1 MYIILYIIMN
11 RKLLEAKKVA
21 KKKKIENWE
30 TLKTSDI
37 KDKRFSIISPSGKLI
52 HFGLY
57 PFKGEGTYLDH
68 RDDTIRDAWR
78 ARHSKIK
85 VGTQLAYKDKES
97 PEYYSWNI
105 LW

>member
-11 RKLLEAKKVA
+11 RLLAEAKKVA
-21 KKKKIENWE
+21 KKKKIQNWE
-30 TLKTSDI
+30 TLQVSKV
-37 KDKRFSIISPSGKLI
+37 KDKRFSIITPSGRLI
-52 HFGLY
+52 NFGLY
-57 PFKGEGTYLDH
+57 PFKGDGTFLDH
-68 RDDTIRDAWR
+68 DDVNIREAWR

-85 VGTQLAYKDKES
+85 VGSNLAYKDKES